1 VSDASPG
8 LAAGLEVGGDPTLAE
23 LVAALDAAR
32 NEVVHAEHAELVA
45 FEAWRDACAA
55 KRAAEAVAEC
65 AFDRY
70 QMLRGNARP
79 IARRDR

>member
-1 VSDASPG
+1 MFFARAGEHRARCRVSDASPG
-8 LAAGLEVGGDPTLAE
+8 LAAGLEVGGDPTL
-23 LVAALDAAR
+23 
-32 NEVVHAEHAELVA
+32 AELVA